1 MSGKAHWI
9 TGMMIFIM
17 ATFLFSQ
24 CCEFHSGDGHQCPA
38 MQGKA
43 DHKCPSMQGK
53 AEHKCPSMQSAGK
66 PAGCSESLIKAKTAL
81 MTDKLGLNDDQAAQ
95 LVGILHEIHVRT
107 AQDRSQHKDD
117 DVALLKAARER
128 QALKVG
134 KVESILDDTQK
145 EKFREIIACNKVG
158 DQALL
163 AGERLGLDCDAIKKL
178 GGLMAGV
185 PTEEEAIAVK
195 QSGDPEK
202 ISALREKTDGIHKQ
216 IESILTD
223 EQKVVFRKMIEGKCP
238 VAKILGEG

>member
-1 MSGKAHWI
+1 MSVKANWI
-9 TGMMIFIM
+9 MMLMIFIM
-17 ATFLFSQ
+17 AIFLFSQ
-24 CCEFHSGDGHQCPA
+24 CSEMGGVGHQCPA
-38 MQGKA
+38 MQAKDGQ
-43 DHKCPSMQGK
+43 KCPSMQSK
-53 AEHKCPSMQSAGK
+53 AEHKCPSMQSASK
-66 PAGCSESLIKAKTAL
+66 PAGCNESLIKAKIAL

-95 LVGILHEIHVRT
+95 LAGILHEVHVRT
-107 AQDRSQHKDD
+107 AQDRDRHKNDD
-117 DVALLKAARER
+117 AALLKAARER

-134 KVESILDDTQK
+134 KVEAILDDAQK
-145 EKFREIIACNKVG
+145 EKFRGIIACNKVG

-202 ISALREKTDGIHKQ
+202 LKDLREKTEGIHEE
-216 IESILTD
+216 IESLLTD

-238 VAKILGEG
+238 VAKVLGEG